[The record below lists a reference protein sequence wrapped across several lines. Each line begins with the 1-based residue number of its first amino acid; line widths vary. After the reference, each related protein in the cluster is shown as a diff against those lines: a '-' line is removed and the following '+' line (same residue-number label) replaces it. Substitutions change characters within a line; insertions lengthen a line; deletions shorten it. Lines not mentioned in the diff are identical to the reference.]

1 MDNPENKSAVVD
13 PYNRFLSLS
22 DTLKITLYPYE
33 EAGALIHLPAKSPY
47 FRFTTPLIRK
57 KGLQNGRGWDKNL
70 TDLLAFEIIN
80 DVKSRSVVLHF
91 YVGPGE
97 EGERQA
103 WIRYAQQ
110 KGQPFLLGHN
120 VFQNGKRWQSLYDL
134 VLLDKDSYDQNED
147 FVTEVLTRNL
157 NGFLRQ
163 KLPFLE
169 RAVSEKK

>member
-1 MDNPENKSAVVD
+1 MDNSESKVVD

-47 FRFTTPLIRK
+47 FRFTTPIIRQ
-57 KGLQNGRGWDKNL
+57 KGLQNGRGWDKSL

-91 YVGPGE
+91 YVGPGLE
-97 EGERQA
+97 SERQS
-103 WIRYAQQ
+103 WIQYALK
-110 KGQPFLLGHN
+110 KGQPFLLGKSLYE
-120 VFQNGKRWQSLYDL
+120 NGKRWQSIYDF
-134 VLLDKDSYDQNED
+134 LLRDKDNYDQNED

-169 RAVSEKK
+169 RAISEKK

>member
-1 MDNPENKSAVVD
+1 MDSSESKVVD
-13 PYNRFLSLS
+13 PYVRFLSLS

-33 EAGALIHLPAKSPY
+33 SSGALIHLPAKSPY
-47 FRFTTPLIRK
+47 FRFTTTKIRQ

-80 DVKSRSVVLHF
+80 DVKSRSVILHF

-97 EGERQA
+97 EKERQS
-103 WIRYAQQ
+103 WILYAKA
-110 KGQPFLLGHN
+110 KGQPFLLGQS

-157 NGFLRQ
+157 SGFLRQ

-169 RAVSEKK
+169 RAVGEKK